1 MSKTKLTGLTL
12 HGSNA
17 GVLEEKPVIH
27 LYGFAGALGVRNFV
41 FTIVLIRQRLRRM
54 CDESSRIIAL
64 NQVLHNASRLEQ
76 VDGLAISE
84 LVGQRRDT
92 AIRIDGEEPVFLL
105 CVLADLDLLN
115 LVRQTAMV
123 NG

>member
-1 MSKTKLTGLTL
+1 
-12 HGSNA
+12 
-17 GVLEEKPVIH
+17 
-27 LYGFAGALGVRNFV
+27 
-41 FTIVLIRQRLRRM
+41 M